1 MGRGDMGFD
10 GMYSLR
16 AVEAWIAVINSN
28 LNGTTRIGYKGSK
41 LKFKGG
47 VTEVV
52 RAPQNALQ
60 GIQLPESAL
69 HTDQTSIDF
78 SQGSIINSP
87 ELSHV
92 AIQGGGFFILS
103 DGVTQYFTRDG
114 EFHIDSA
121 GLLWNSQGLQVWG
134 SNLAQASVT
143 AGNFANFNPATG
155 YNMTGTFRVAV
166 TSTAAVKLQ
175 GLQFSKYGATV
186 FVAGTSGMTATDGL
200 MAGTSVVNQSLET
213 SNTSL
218 SQTIPELSLASKMFS
233 AVSKIIS
240 VQQTNLDTVINL
252 IR

>member
-103 DGVTQYFTRDG
+103 DGVTQYYTRDG
-114 EFHIDSA
+114 EFHINSA
-121 GLLWNSQGLQVWG
+121 GLLFNSQGLQVLG
-134 SNLAQASVT
+134 TGLAQASVT

-155 YNMTGTFRVAV
+155 FNMTGALRVAV
-166 TSTAAVKLQ
+166 TSTAAVNLQ
-175 GLQFSKYGATV
+175 GLQFSKYGSTV
-186 FVAGTSGMTATDGL
+186 FTAGTSGMAGEGL
-200 MAGTSVVNQSLET
+200 MAGTSVINQSLET

-218 SQTIPELSLASKMFS
+218 SQSIPELSLASKMFS

-240 VQQTNLDTVINL
+240 VHQTDLDTVINL